1 MWSLITKLLAG
12 PLIGKLVGLVVEF
25 QKRKATEAEVR
36 AEVEKTI
43 MQTFADVSREQA
55 DVIKAEINGENWL
68 QRNWRP
74 LTAICFAFVV
84 FFYGILSPILVGWF
98 GFPPV
103 RVGDDLLRW
112 IMDAVVICLGG
123 YIGGRS
129 LEKIVQMVV
138 RR

>member
-12 PLIGKLVGLVVEF
+12 PLIGRLVDVFVEY
-25 QKRKATEAEVR
+25 QKRKGTEAEFR
-36 AEVEKTI
+36 AEVEKVIMNTI
-43 MQTFADVSREQA
+43 SDVSREQA
-55 DVIKAEINGENWL
+55 DIIKAEIEGENWL

-74 LTAICFAFVV
+74 LTAISFAFVI

-129 LEKIVQMVV
+129 LEKIVKMIV